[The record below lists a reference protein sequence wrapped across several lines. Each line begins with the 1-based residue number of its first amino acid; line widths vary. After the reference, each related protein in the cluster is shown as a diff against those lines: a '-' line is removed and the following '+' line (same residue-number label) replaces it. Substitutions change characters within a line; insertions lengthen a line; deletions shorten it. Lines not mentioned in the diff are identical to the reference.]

1 MTKLKDY
8 QRGNSANFM
17 SIKQIEGSGIINQ
30 IALESSDPFFIY
42 PHIVLH
48 SNFIYFPFLGF
59 LPTIFSKKK
68 VSINKPNTDKTK
80 SKEVVPIDSD
90 KENKLA

>member
-48 SNFIYFPFLGF
+48 FHLLPFQKRKS
-59 LPTIFSKKK
+59 T
-68 VSINKPNTDKTK
+68 SINLVQIKRK
-80 SKEVVPIDSD
+80 
-90 KENKLA
+90 AM